1 MTLRNLSLNLE
12 VGQTILVGKNDVPA
26 TITKIESFLNGLL
39 DEVSVI
45 EALSEENTLI
55 DVRTAKEYEKGSI
68 PDAFNYPLFD
78 NLERAEIGIIYKNI
92 GKNAAVEKGLEFF
105 EPRIQQ
111 FLSSLTDLKS
121 KRLVVFCA
129 RGGMRSASVVRLLQ
143 YQGFQAAQLQGGY
156 KSYRSYVL
164 KQLSKPAPPLIVI
177 HGRTGVGK
185 TLLLKKLP
193 DHLDLEEFAGH
204 RSSLFGAINK
214 MPQTQKN
221 FEALLAN
228 KILELNPHGVFLS
241 NGPGDPAATGK
252 YAINIIQTLIKKDIP
267 IFGICLGHQLLAL
280 ALKAKTKKM
289 KLGHRGA
296 NHPVKNL
303 INSKVEITSQNHG
316 FEVIK
321 DSLPKNVEM
330 THKSLFDN
338 SVEGIKLKNKPVF
351 SVQYHPE
358 SNPGPQDSHYLFN
371 QFINEVKKNAKKKRY

>member
-1 MTLRNLSLNLE
+1 MNRSHNYSVQPKQYL
-12 VGQTILVGKNDVPA
+12 GK
-26 TITKIESFLNGLL
+26 IGSFLNGLL

-45 EALSEENTLI
+45 EALCEENTLI
-55 DVRTAKEYEKGSI
+55 DVRTAQEYEKGSI

-78 NLERAEIGIIYKNI
+78 NLERAEIGVIYRKI
-92 GKNAAVEKGLEFF
+92 GKNAAVVKGLEFF

-164 KQLSKPAPPLIVI
+164 RQLRKPVPPLIVL

-221 FEALLAN
+221 FEALLAK
-228 KILELNPHGVFLS
+228 KILELPNTRPVFIEGESRKVGKVFIPQSLAEAMKYGTLVLLQAS
-241 NGPGDPAATGK
+241 FDTRIRRIVEEYKICDEQTFLQTDSILQSMQKVLGKKKAEQLRQWLRKGEFENIVHVLLEEYYDPRYQHAMRMNE
-252 YAINIIQTLIKKDIP
+252 Y
-267 IFGICLGHQLLAL
+267 
-280 ALKAKTKKM
+280 ALKLSAEDLNSAAE
-289 KLGHRGA
+289 KLVRFRNGIVSCRDNILQTA
-296 NHPVKNL
+296 
-303 INSKVEITSQNHG
+303 QN
-316 FEVIK
+316 
-321 DSLPKNVEM
+321 N
-330 THKSLFDN
+330 
-338 SVEGIKLKNKPVF
+338 KLN
-351 SVQYHPE
+351 
-358 SNPGPQDSHYLFN
+358 
-371 QFINEVKKNAKKKRY
+371 

>member
-1 MTLRNLSLNLE
+1 MNRSHNYSVQPKQFL
-12 VGQTILVGKNDVPA
+12 G
-26 TITKIESFLNGLL
+26 KIESFLNGLL

-45 EALSEENTLI
+45 EALCEENTLI
-55 DVRTAKEYEKGSI
+55 DVRTAQEYEKGSI

-78 NLERAEIGIIYKNI
+78 NLERAEIGVIYRKI
-92 GKNAAVEKGLEFF
+92 GKNAAVVKGLEFF

-164 KQLSKPAPPLIVI
+164 RQLRKPVPPLIVL
-177 HGRTGVGK
+177 HGSTGVGK

-221 FEALLAN
+221 FEALLAK
-228 KILELNPHGVFLS
+228 KILELPNTRPVFIEGESRKVGKVFIPQSLAEAMKYGTLVLLQAS
-241 NGPGDPAATGK
+241 FDTRIRRIVEEYKICDEQTFLQTDSILQSMQKVLGKKKAEQLRQWLRKGEFENIVHVLLEEYYDPRYQHAMRMNE
-252 YAINIIQTLIKKDIP
+252 Y
-267 IFGICLGHQLLAL
+267 
-280 ALKAKTKKM
+280 ALKLSAEDLNSAAE
-289 KLGHRGA
+289 KLVRFRNGIVSCRDNILQTA
-296 NHPVKNL
+296 
-303 INSKVEITSQNHG
+303 QN
-316 FEVIK
+316 
-321 DSLPKNVEM
+321 N
-330 THKSLFDN
+330 
-338 SVEGIKLKNKPVF
+338 KLN
-351 SVQYHPE
+351 
-358 SNPGPQDSHYLFN
+358 
-371 QFINEVKKNAKKKRY
+371 

>member
-1 MTLRNLSLNLE
+1 MNRSHNYSVQPKQYL
-12 VGQTILVGKNDVPA
+12 G
-26 TITKIESFLNGLL
+26 KIESFLNGLL

-45 EALSEENTLI
+45 EALCEENTLI
-55 DVRTAKEYEKGSI
+55 DVRTAQEYEKGSI

-78 NLERAEIGIIYKNI
+78 NLERAEIGVIYRKI
-92 GKNAAVEKGLEFF
+92 GKNAAVVKGLEFF

-164 KQLSKPAPPLIVI
+164 RQLRKPVPPLIVL

-221 FEALLAN
+221 FEALLAK
-228 KILELNPHGVFLS
+228 KILELPNTRPVFIEGESRKVGKVFIPQSLAEAMKYGTLVLLQAS
-241 NGPGDPAATGK
+241 FDTRIRRIVEEYKICDEQTFLQTDSILQSMQKVLGKKKAEQLRQWLRKGEFENIVHVLLEEYYDPRYQHAMRMNE
-252 YAINIIQTLIKKDIP
+252 Y
-267 IFGICLGHQLLAL
+267 
-280 ALKAKTKKM
+280 ALKLSAEDLNSAAE
-289 KLGHRGA
+289 KLVRFRNGIVSCRDNILQTA
-296 NHPVKNL
+296 QNL
-303 INSKVEITSQNHG
+303 
-316 FEVIK
+316 
-321 DSLPKNVEM
+321 SLI
-330 THKSLFDN
+330 H
-338 SVEGIKLKNKPVF
+338 I
-351 SVQYHPE
+351 
-358 SNPGPQDSHYLFN
+358 
-371 QFINEVKKNAKKKRY
+371 

>member
-1 MTLRNLSLNLE
+1 MNRSHNYSVQPKQFL
-12 VGQTILVGKNDVPA
+12 GK
-26 TITKIESFLNGLL
+26 IGSFLNGLL

-45 EALSEENTLI
+45 EALCEENTLI
-55 DVRTAKEYEKGSI
+55 DVRTAQEYEKGSI

-78 NLERAEIGIIYKNI
+78 NLERAEIGVIYRKI
-92 GKNAAVEKGLEFF
+92 GKNAAVVKGLEFF

-143 YQGFQAAQLQGGY
+143 CQGFQAAQLQGGY

-164 KQLSKPAPPLIVI
+164 RQLRKPVPPLIVL

-221 FEALLAN
+221 FEALLAK
-228 KILELNPHGVFLS
+228 KIIELPNTRPVFIEGESRKVGKVFIPQSLAEAMKYGTLVLLQASFDTRIRRIVEEYKICDEQTFLQTDSILQSMQKVLGKKKAEQLRQWLRKGEFENIVHVLLEEYY
-241 NGPGDPAATGK
+241 DPRYQHAMRMNE
-252 YAINIIQTLIKKDIP
+252 Y
-267 IFGICLGHQLLAL
+267 
-280 ALKAKTKKM
+280 ALKLSAEDLNSAAE
-289 KLGHRGA
+289 KLVRFRNGIVSCRDNILQTA
-296 NHPVKNL
+296 
-303 INSKVEITSQNHG
+303 QN
-316 FEVIK
+316 
-321 DSLPKNVEM
+321 N
-330 THKSLFDN
+330 
-338 SVEGIKLKNKPVF
+338 KLN
-351 SVQYHPE
+351 
-358 SNPGPQDSHYLFN
+358 
-371 QFINEVKKNAKKKRY
+371 

>member
-1 MTLRNLSLNLE
+1 MNRSHNYSVQPKQFL
-12 VGQTILVGKNDVPA
+12 GK
-26 TITKIESFLNGLL
+26 IKSFLNGLL

-45 EALSEENTLI
+45 EALCEENTLI
-55 DVRTAKEYEKGSI
+55 DVRTAQEYEKGSI

-78 NLERAEIGIIYKNI
+78 NLERAEIGVIYRKI
-92 GKNAAVEKGLEFF
+92 GKNAAVVKGLEFF

-164 KQLSKPAPPLIVI
+164 RQLRKPVPPLIVL
-177 HGRTGVGK
+177 HGSTGVGK

-221 FEALLAN
+221 FEALLAK
-228 KILELNPHGVFLS
+228 KILELPNTRPVFIEGESRKVGKVFIPQSLAEAMKYGTLVLLQAS
-241 NGPGDPAATGK
+241 FDTRIRRIVEEYKICDEQTFLQTDSILQSMQKVLGKKKAEQLRQWLRKGEFENIVHVLLEEYYDPRYQHAMRMNE
-252 YAINIIQTLIKKDIP
+252 Y
-267 IFGICLGHQLLAL
+267 
-280 ALKAKTKKM
+280 ALKLSAEDLNSAAE
-289 KLGHRGA
+289 KLVQFRNGIVSCRDNILQTA
-296 NHPVKNL
+296 
-303 INSKVEITSQNHG
+303 QN
-316 FEVIK
+316 
-321 DSLPKNVEM
+321 N
-330 THKSLFDN
+330 
-338 SVEGIKLKNKPVF
+338 KLN
-351 SVQYHPE
+351 
-358 SNPGPQDSHYLFN
+358 
-371 QFINEVKKNAKKKRY
+371 

>member
-1 MTLRNLSLNLE
+1 MNRSHNFSVQPKQFL
-12 VGQTILVGKNDVPA
+12 GK
-26 TITKIESFLNGLL
+26 IKSFLKGLF

-45 EALSEENTLI
+45 EALCEENTLI
-55 DVRTAKEYEKGSI
+55 DVRTAQEYEKGSI

-78 NLERAEIGIIYKNI
+78 NLERAEIGVIYRKI
-92 GKNAAVEKGLEFF
+92 GKNAAVVKGLEFF

-164 KQLSKPAPPLIVI
+164 KQLRKPVPPLIVL

-221 FEALLAN
+221 FEALLAK
-228 KILELNPHGVFLS
+228 KILELPNTRPVFIEGESRKVGKVFIPQSLAEAMKYGTLVLLQAS
-241 NGPGDPAATGK
+241 FDTRIRRIVEEYKICDEQTFLQTDLILQSMQNVLGKKKAEQLHQWLRKGEFENMVHVLLEEYYDPRYEHAMRMNE
-252 YAINIIQTLIKKDIP
+252 Y
-267 IFGICLGHQLLAL
+267 
-280 ALKAKTKKM
+280 ALKLSAEDLNGAAE
-289 KLGHRGA
+289 KL
-296 NHPVKNL
+296 VKFRNGIVSDRDKIL
-303 INSKVEITSQNHG
+303 QTAQN
-316 FEVIK
+316 
-321 DSLPKNVEM
+321 N
-330 THKSLFDN
+330 
-338 SVEGIKLKNKPVF
+338 KLN
-351 SVQYHPE
+351 
-358 SNPGPQDSHYLFN
+358 
-371 QFINEVKKNAKKKRY
+371 

>member
-1 MTLRNLSLNLE
+1 MNRSHNYSVQPKQNL
-12 VGQTILVGKNDVPA
+12 G
-26 TITKIESFLNGLL
+26 KIESFLNGLL

-45 EALSEENTLI
+45 EALCEENTLI
-55 DVRTAKEYEKGSI
+55 DVRTAQEYEKGSI

-78 NLERAEIGIIYKNI
+78 NLERAEIGVIYRKI
-92 GKNAAVEKGLEFF
+92 GKNAAVVKGLEFF

-164 KQLSKPAPPLIVI
+164 RQLRKPVPPLIVL
-177 HGRTGVGK
+177 HGSTGVGK

-221 FEALLAN
+221 FEALLAK
-228 KILELNPHGVFLS
+228 KILELPNTRPVFIEGESRKVGKVFIPQSLAEAMKYGTLVLLQAS
-241 NGPGDPAATGK
+241 FDTRIRRIVEEYKICDEQTFLQTDSILQSMQKVLGKKKAEQLRQWLRKGEFENIVHVLLEEYYDPRYQHAMRMNE
-252 YAINIIQTLIKKDIP
+252 Y
-267 IFGICLGHQLLAL
+267 
-280 ALKAKTKKM
+280 ALKLSAEDLNSAAE
-289 KLGHRGA
+289 KLVRFRNGIVSCRDNILQTA
-296 NHPVKNL
+296 
-303 INSKVEITSQNHG
+303 QN
-316 FEVIK
+316 
-321 DSLPKNVEM
+321 N
-330 THKSLFDN
+330 
-338 SVEGIKLKNKPVF
+338 KLN
-351 SVQYHPE
+351 
-358 SNPGPQDSHYLFN
+358 
-371 QFINEVKKNAKKKRY
+371 